1 MAIKLTAA
9 VIFLGVSLFNF
20 PVYAESL
27 DASPPPAAVKAT
39 ESAPD
44 LDLKV
49 PQQSKSEEDMNRMNL
64 RYYKGYFVDAGK
76 IVSSPLRWDT
86 GDWLKLGAVVGAT
99 SSLFLVDDEINDFA
113 QKNQNSVASK
123 FASVGNFIGD
133 PTYAAAGLGS
143 FYLYGHLADDSQAR
157 RASMLALESA
167 FIAGIAT
174 SAIKLV
180 ASRHRPE
187 DGDGSGMWHGPSLST
202 KWMSFSSGHTSTA
215 FSIATVLAEEYKD
228 NKYVPPIA
236 YSLATL
242 TGLSR
247 IYSNEHWASDTLFG
261 AALGYFTA
269 KAVLSFHKKDN
280 TKWANR
286 ISVMPAVGS
295 QMTGLTVKY
304 DF

>member
-27 DASPPPAAVKAT
+27 DASPPPAAAKAT

-49 PQQSKSEEDMNRMNL
+49 PQKSRAEEDMNRMNL

-76 IVSSPLRWDT
+76 IVTSPLRWDT

-113 QKNQNSVASK
+113 QKNQSSVASK

-133 PTYAAAGLGS
+133 PTYAATGLGA
-143 FYLYGHLADDSQAR
+143 FYLYGHLADDSQVR

-167 FIAGIAT
+167 VISGIAT

-180 ASRHRPE
+180 ASRHRPNE
-187 DGDGSGMWHGPSLST
+187 GNGSGVWHGPSLST
-202 KWMSFSSGHTSTA
+202 KWVSFSSGHTSTA
-215 FSIATVLAEEYKD
+215 FSIATVLAEEYKE